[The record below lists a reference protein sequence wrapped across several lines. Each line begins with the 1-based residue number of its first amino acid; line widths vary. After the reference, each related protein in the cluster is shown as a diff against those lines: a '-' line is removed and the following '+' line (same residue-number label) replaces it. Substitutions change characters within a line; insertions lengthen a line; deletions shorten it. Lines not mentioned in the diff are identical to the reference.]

1 MICSFIIY
9 WASLLKEE
17 DLEKQVIQ
25 GVEAVKTIA
34 LFFHNK
40 DMEMQS
46 QDDRQLVPYV
56 SCEGISCMR
65 PACCLGRSPVLR
77 AVFWYSLRFHF

>member
-1 MICSFIIY
+1 VIWRTGNVLCFDNKRIKSPTKIVCMICSIIIF
-9 WASLLKEE
+9 WAGLLKE

-40 DMEMQS
+40 DLEMQS
-46 QDDRQLVPYV
+46 QDDHQLVPYV
-56 SCEGISCMR
+56 G
-65 PACCLGRSPVLR
+65 
-77 AVFWYSLRFHF
+77 

>member
-9 WASLLKEE
+9 WAGLLKE

-56 SCEGISCMR
+56 SSEGISCMR
-65 PACCLGRSPVLR
+65 HACCLGRSPVLR

>member
-1 MICSFIIY
+1 MICSIIIF
-9 WASLLKEE
+9 WAGLLKE

-40 DMEMQS
+40 DLEMQS
-46 QDDRQLVPYV
+46 QDDHQLVPYV
-56 SCEGISCMR
+56 G
-65 PACCLGRSPVLR
+65 
-77 AVFWYSLRFHF
+77 